1 MKFSEKMLL
10 LKQGATLADIK
21 KLEEEEA
28 AEIAESKNNS
38 PDESNP
44 GEVKEP
50 EKDPK
55 TSEDDK
61 SILTALEAATK
72 ALEESKNVIQKQKDD
87 LEAMNE
93 KFLKLTNGQ
102 TVAETKTY
110 TEKEVMQELFKPN
123 KKEES

>member
-10 LKQGATLADIK
+10 IKQGATLADIK
-21 KLEEEEA
+21 KFEEEEA

-44 GEVKEP
+44 EVKES

-72 ALEESKNVIQKQKDD
+72 ALEESKNIIQKQKDD

-102 TVAETKTY
+102 TVAENTIY

>member
-10 LKQGATLADIK
+10 IKQGATLADIK
-21 KLEEEEA
+21 KFEEEEA
-28 AEIAESKNNS
+28 AEIAECKNNS

-44 GEVKEP
+44 EEVKEP

-102 TVAETKTY
+102 TVAENTTY